1 MNDFLKSLN
10 KFVSSWISSI
20 KSQTKLLRQTQQSE
34 IKPSLATLLDAKSV
48 FMSDVKIQG
57 QLHCEENLVIDGLYN
72 GNITAKNST
81 VAVGPSGQVSADIVA
96 DKVIVE
102 GELIGN
108 ISAED
113 KVVLAASGTVTGN
126 IKAAVVD
133 LESGAKFKGILQ
145 IDPPQAEII
154 DQQLDLEAKAIA
166 MEPS

>member
-1 MNDFLKSLN
+1 MNDFSKSLN
-10 KFVSSWISSI
+10 KFVSSWINSL
-20 KSQTKLLRQTQQSE
+20 KSRTKFLRQPQQPE
-34 IKPSLATLLDAKSV
+34 IKPSLANFLDAKSV

-57 QLHCEENLVIDGLYN
+57 HLHCDENLVIDGLYK

-81 VAVGPSGQVSADIVA
+81 VAVGLSGQVSADIVA

-133 LESGAKFKGILQ
+133 LENGAKFKGILE

-154 DQQLDLEAKAIA
+154 DQHLDLEAKAIA

>member
-1 MNDFLKSLN
+1 MNDFFKSLN
-10 KFVSSWISSI
+10 KFVSSWLSSL
-20 KSQTKLLRQTQQSE
+20 KSRIKLLRQPQQSE
-34 IKPSLATLLDAKSV
+34 IKPSLTTSLDAKTV

-57 QLHCEENLVIDGLYN
+57 QLYCDENLVIDGLYK

-81 VAVGPSGQVSADIVA
+81 VAVGSSGIVCADIVA
-96 DKVIVE
+96 KKVIVE
-102 GELIGN
+102 GEMIGD

-133 LESGAKFKGILQ
+133 LENGARFKGI
-145 IDPPQAEII
+145 IEMDPQLTEII
-154 DQQLDLEAKAIA
+154 DQQLDLESKTIV